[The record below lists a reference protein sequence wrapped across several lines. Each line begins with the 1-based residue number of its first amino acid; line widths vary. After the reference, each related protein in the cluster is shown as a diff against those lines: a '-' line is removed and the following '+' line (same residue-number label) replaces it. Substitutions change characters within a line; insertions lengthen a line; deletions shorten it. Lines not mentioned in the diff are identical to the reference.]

1 MDLRKKK
8 IAIALML
15 AMFLG
20 AVEGTVVTTAIPTIA
35 KELHGFEIISLVFS
49 SYLLTSA
56 ISTPICGKL
65 SDLYG
70 RKNVLSIGIIIFL
83 IGSFLCG
90 LSQSMFML
98 IGFRAI
104 QGIGAGSVF
113 TVSYTI
119 VGDVYN
125 IEERPKIQGI
135 LGTVWGIASLVG
147 PFLGGTLIDV
157 LSWHW
162 IFFIN
167 IPFGILSII
176 LLHRS
181 LKEDFEKRKHNLDY
195 AGVFTLSAALILF
208 LSIFLATDIN
218 KLLIGISVVLTILL
232 LVLFYL
238 IERRV
243 NEPIIPFDIFNWNSV
258 IVNMISLFIAAVLI
272 GINVY
277 IPIYLQNILGLS
289 ATVSGLAL
297 VSMSFSWLLA
307 SFVLGNRIVKNG
319 GKQVN
324 LISVIILL
332 VGIILLSTLGINSPL
347 ALVLVYVFIIGFGFG
362 GAFTVLTIIIQESV
376 DYTKRGAAIGA
387 NALLKTLGQ
396 TIGVS
401 VFGNIFNINIVRY
414 FNRIGLKDI
423 NPNDLYG
430 SSAQNLLISSD
441 RIKLSLNN
449 SMFVLFITFIVL
461 TGISLIL
468 SVILPEKS
476 AEV

>member
-35 KELHGFEIISLVFS
+35 NELHGFEIISLIFS

-90 LSQSMFML
+90 LSQTMYML

-104 QGIGAGSVF
+104 QGIGAGAVF

-119 VGDVYN
+119 VGDVYD
-125 IEERPKIQGI
+125 IEEKPKIQGI

-176 LLHRS
+176 LLQRS
-181 LKEDFEKRKHNLDY
+181 LKEDFDKKKHNLDY
-195 AGVFTLSAALILF
+195 AGVITLSAALILF
-208 LSIFLATDIN
+208 LSIFLSTDMN
-218 KLLIGISVVLTILL
+218 KLFIGFSVVLTIILL
-232 LVLFYL
+232 LIFYM

-243 NEPIIPFDIFNWNSV
+243 KEPIIPFDIFNRNSTL
-258 IVNMISLFIAAVLI
+258 VNSISLFIAAVLI

-307 SFVLGNRIVKNG
+307 SFVLGGRIVKNG
-319 GKQVN
+319 EKQVN
-324 LISVIILL
+324 LISVVILL
-332 VGIILLSTLGINSPL
+332 IGMLLLSTLGINSPL

-376 DYTKRGAAIGA
+376 DYTKRGAATAA

-401 VFGNIFNINIVRY
+401 VFGNLFNINIIKY
-414 FNRIGLKDI
+414 FNQIGLKDI

-430 SSAQNLLISSD
+430 SAAQNLSISGEQT
-441 RIKLSLNN
+441 KLSLNN
-449 SMFVLFITFIVL
+449 SMSVLFITFIVL

-468 SVILPEKS
+468 SVVLPEKS
-476 AEV
+476 TEV